1 MLEQQSASARDPGDQ
16 ATFVRYRRFHDPADR
31 EALVRRYLPLSTSL
45 AARYRHTSEPFED
58 LRQVASLGLL
68 KAIDRYD
75 PVRRTA
81 FSSFAV
87 PTILG
92 ELRRHFRDTTWVLK
106 VPRDVQDLANRL
118 DGATVAL
125 ERELGR
131 VPTLDELAAHLDTT
145 AERIADART
154 ASGAHRAGSLDAA
167 RPEADGGGTLADVLG
182 AEDPGLEA
190 VEDAVTLDRLAGVL
204 GAREREILRLR
215 FREDLRQSDIGER
228 LGISQMHVSRLI
240 RQSLARLE
248 AAADE
253 YADAA

>member
-1 MLEQQSASARDPGDQ
+1 MLTEARVRDPDPE
-16 ATFVRYRRFHDPADR
+16 ATFLRYRRHRAPADR
-31 EALVRRYLPLSTSL
+31 EALVRRYLPLATAL
-45 AARYRHTSEPFED
+45 AARYRHTSEPFDD

-92 ELRRHFRDTTWVLK
+92 ELRRHFRDTTWAVK

-118 DGATVAL
+118 DGAALAL

-131 VPTLDELAAHLDTT
+131 APTVDELAAHLDTT
-145 AERIADART
+145 AERIADARG
-154 ASGAHRAGSLDAA
+154 AIGAHRAGSLDAA
-167 RPEADGGGTLADVLG
+167 RAEDDGGGTLADVLG
-182 AEDPGLEA
+182 EDDPGLDA
-190 VEDAVTLDRLAGVL
+190 VEDAVTLERLARTL
-204 GAREREILRLR
+204 GEREREILRLR

-248 AAADE
+248 EAAADD
-253 YADAA
+253 YATAA